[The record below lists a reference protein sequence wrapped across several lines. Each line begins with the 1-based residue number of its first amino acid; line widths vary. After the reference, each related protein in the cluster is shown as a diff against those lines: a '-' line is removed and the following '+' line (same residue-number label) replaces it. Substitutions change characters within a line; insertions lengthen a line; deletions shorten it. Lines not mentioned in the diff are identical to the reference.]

1 MPVWRQGNHARE
13 TEMDFDK
20 LTVAEVKQLAA
31 LAANFLGSA
40 PSIAPSL
47 AVHAE
52 RPVVIWTDKRGVI
65 FGYTSNADARPI
77 VLRNARM
84 CLYWPSSV
92 GGVFGLCDIGPN
104 KDSKIGAV
112 IPSATFE
119 GVTGVASVSPEA
131 EKAWICAKVQGR

>member
-1 MPVWRQGNHARE
+1 MV
-13 TEMDFDK
+13 DFDK

-31 LAANFLGSA
+31 MAQSFLGGTA
-40 PSIAPSL
+40 QPNTGL

-65 FGYTSNADARPI
+65 FGYTSNVDARPI

-104 KDSKIGAV
+104 KDSKISATL
-112 IPSATFE
+112 PSATFE
-119 GVTGVASVSPEA
+119 GVTGVANVTPEA
-131 EKAWICAKVQGR
+131 EKAWVGAKVQGR